1 METIESILDDARRP
15 ITARELSSDLAIASS
30 AAKECVGCASVIH
43 PRGARTHAYH
53 SAPHLPQT
61 SKNVRSRAR

>member
-1 METIESILDDARRP
+1 
-15 ITARELSSDLAIASS
+15 LSSDLAIASS